1 MRARLLA
8 VLAALP
14 GSLAAQ
20 GRSLVI
26 QRFDAA
32 IVVDTNAT
40 IDVTETIVPKFT
52 GSWNGLYRTI
62 PVDYHTP
69 QGFNWTIRFSLLSVT
84 DGQGNALRTD
94 QSRER
99 HYLKLKIWIPGAQDA
114 VKTVVIHYRATN
126 ALRFF
131 DEHDELYWNVTGDEW
146 DVPIEAVSAQI
157 RLPAKASGVRAI
169 AFNGA
174 YGSTAQ
180 DASVAIDGPS
190 VQVTMPHA
198 LAFHEGMT
206 AVVGWDKGLVR
217 QPTALAR
224 AGDFAAA
231 NWPLFLPIPIFFG
244 MFAIWRAKGRDPR
257 QLPITVQYDP
267 PDQLTPGEA
276 GTLIDNSADMRDI
289 TATLVDL
296 AVKGYLKIEE
306 TEDAKLF
313 GLIKDRDFTF
323 HRLKPESEWDAL
335 QEHEKRVLDGVF
347 GGRST
352 VALSD
357 LENEFYKSLTGIKN
371 AIFDRLLD
379 RRFYRARPDNV
390 KARWMVGAVFLGGL
404 LAVGGGGALAARLS
418 MTPLPF
424 VLAGIISAS
433 IVGGF
438 GLVMPARTVRG
449 ARTLEQVLG
458 FEEFLGRTE
467 GDRLRNFVRTPDMF
481 EKFLPF
487 AMAFGVEKKWAKA
500 FESMAL
506 EPPRWYAGAA
516 GYQAFNAATF
526 STRLSAMA
534 TKASSTMASSPRS
547 SGGSGFSGGSS
558 GGGGGGGGGGGF

>member
-1 MRARLLA
+1 MRRLL
-8 VLAALP
+8 LGLMAALP
-14 GSLAAQ
+14 GPLAAQ
-20 GRSLVI
+20 ARSLVI
-26 QRFDAA
+26 QRFDAT

-52 GSWNGLYRTI
+52 GSWNGLYRTV

-69 QGFNWTIRFSLLSVT
+69 QGFNWTIRFDLVSAT
-84 DGQGNALRTD
+84 DGQGNRLRTE

-99 HYLKLKIWIPGAQDA
+99 HYLKLKVWIPGAQDA
-114 VKTVVIHYRATN
+114 VKTVVLHYRATN

-146 DVPIEAVSAQI
+146 DVPIEAASALI
-157 RLPAKASGVRAI
+157 RLPAKATGVRAI

-180 DASVAIDGPS
+180 DAAVAIDGPS
-190 VQVTMPHA
+190 VRVTMPHP

-206 AVVGWDKGLVR
+206 AVVGWDKGVVR
-217 QPTALAR
+217 EPTALAR
-224 AGDFAAA
+224 AGGFAAA
-231 NWPLFLPIPIFFG
+231 NWPLFLPIPVFLG
-244 MFAIWRAKGRDPR
+244 MFAIWRARGRDPR
-257 QLPITVQYDP
+257 RLPITVQYDP
-267 PDQLTPGEA
+267 PESLTPGEA
-276 GTLIDNSADMRDI
+276 GTLIDNSADLRDV

-306 TEDAKLF
+306 TEDSKLF
-313 GLIKDRDFTF
+313 GLIKDRDFIF
-323 HRLKPESEWDAL
+323 HLLKREPEWTGL
-335 QEHEKRVLDGVF
+335 QEHEKRVLDGMF
-347 GGRST
+347 GGRTT

-379 RRFYRARPDNV
+379 RRYYRARPDQV
-390 KARWMVGAVFLGGL
+390 QARWIAGAVFLGAV
-404 LAVGGGGALAARLS
+404 LAVGGGGALAAKLS
-418 MTPLPF
+418 MTPIPF
-424 VLAGIISAS
+424 VLAGVVSAL

-438 GLVMPARTVRG
+438 GVVMPARTVRG

-467 GDRLRNFVRTPDMF
+467 GDRLRDFVRTPEMF

-506 EPPRWYAGAA
+506 QPPTWYAG
-516 GYQAFNAATF
+516 GSYQMFNAATF
-526 STRLSAMA
+526 SSRLSAMA
-534 TKASSTMASSPRS
+534 TKAGTTMTSSPRS